1 VDVVTA
7 DRAAAR
13 RVAWVAFAL
22 GSVAS
27 VAANVAH
34 TLTPP
39 PYVVAAWAASGRQPA
54 DLVWTAPAGAVLAAA
69 WSPVALLVTVELLC
83 RVPWPASVWRALPRY
98 AAALTVATVA
108 AVVSYR
114 HMRGLLAAYGEDG
127 LTAAIEPLSVDGLM
141 VVSALA
147 LLALSRSAALATDR
161 ADAGTATGQR
171 TEDGPRTA
179 VRSRPV
185 VPAPT
190 AVPVP
195 APAGPRTP
203 NRPRTQRSGTRRSR
217 EPRTD
222 GDLARLGREVAAEL
236 AAAGRPLTRAVLL
249 DALRSRGQRISTGRA
264 TDLLRQLRDDPPAAI
279 APPSTEEAA

>member
-1 VDVVTA
+1 VTA

-39 PYVVAAWAASGRQPA
+39 RYVVAAWAASGRQPA
-54 DLVWTAPAGAVLAAA
+54 DLVWSAPGGAVLAAA

-141 VVSALA
+141 VVAALA
-147 LLALSRSAALATDR
+147 LLALSRSAARIEDR
-161 ADAGTATGQR
+161 PGAGTATREGTGVRSQPAVPPPATVPARIASQSRSR
-171 TEDGPRTA
+171 TGTTQVSGPRT
-179 VRSRPV
+179 
-185 VPAPT
+185 
-190 AVPVP
+190 
-195 APAGPRTP
+195 
-203 NRPRTQRSGTRRSR
+203 
-217 EPRTD
+217 
-222 GDLARLGREVAAEL
+222 GDELTRLGRQVAAEL
-236 AAAGRPLTRAVLL
+236 ASASRPLTRAALV
-249 DALRSRGQRISTGRA
+249 DGLRSRGERISTGRA
-264 TDLLRQLRDDPPAAI
+264 TALLRQLRDNPPPAEHA
-279 APPSTEEAA
+279 AVDGGVGTTDEPSTEEAA